1 MSPLIVTALISLFV
15 ASLSGFISSY
25 ITISVERRKLKID
38 LKRAYSIE
46 LFKKRLE
53 AYPPIWAMLGGL
65 SAQAIEP
72 LNPAK
77 AAEIAHQ
84 LNDWLYSVGGLCA
97 DMEARRAVLD
107 VRNACLD
114 LDGGKSSIEEIRNL
128 RDVAMI
134 YLRRDLNLKGLES
147 FNTELGAKGDELIA
161 RT

>member
-25 ITISVERRKLKID
+25 IAISVERRKLKID
-38 LKRAYSIE
+38 LKKAYSIE

-77 AAEIAHQ
+77 AGEIAHH
-84 LNDWLYSVGGLCA
+84 LNDWLYSVGGLYA
-97 DMEARRAVLD
+97 DRAV
-107 VRNACLD
+107 AEQCWMF
-114 LDGGKSSIEEIRNL
+114 
-128 RDVAMI
+128 AMHVWI
-134 YLRRDLNLKGLES
+134 WMEKRLLLKKYVS
-147 FNTELGAKGDELIA
+147 FEMW
-161 RT
+161 R